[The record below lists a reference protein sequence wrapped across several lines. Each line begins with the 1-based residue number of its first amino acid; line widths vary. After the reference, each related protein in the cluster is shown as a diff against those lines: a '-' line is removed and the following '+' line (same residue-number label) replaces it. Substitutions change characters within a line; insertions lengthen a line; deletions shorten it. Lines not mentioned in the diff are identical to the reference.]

1 MARSTVLALRNA
13 WLQVHKWIGLLLA
26 AIIVPLSVSGAL
38 LVWDEPV
45 DRLLN
50 PGRYAVSGAPAL
62 EASAYALAAQAAVGT
77 NNAVVSLRYPDGA
90 NGPMVA
96 TSTSLSARDGA
107 DRPERTNVWLDPGDG
122 QVLDLASTNAGPLR
136 FIHRL
141 HGSLLVPGAG
151 RTIVGIVGA
160 AMFVSCL
167 TGLWLWWPIK
177 GSVVRGLRW
186 RRRIAT
192 SANLHHAMGF
202 WILVPLAMLS
212 FTGAWISFPQLF
224 ERFEANQSKRA
235 AVPDRARAAR
245 AMPLVRTETSVDAA
259 ISAARPIA
267 GGGRLQT
274 IGWPTDRAPQWK
286 IAFATEAGITEIAI
300 DDATGQA
307 KQPRPPAPETT
318 ARLMRRLHD
327 GTGMGTIW
335 QTLIFLGGVIPA
347 LLAIT
352 GIMMWL
358 RARSA
363 RLRREKRRKA
373 GLVPLPAE

>member
-1 MARSTVLALRNA
+1 MNRSIVLALRNA

-26 AIIVPLSVSGAL
+26 VVIIPLSVSGAL

-62 EASAYALAAQAAVGT
+62 EASDYAAAAQSAVGG
-77 NNAVVSLRYPDGA
+77 NNAVVSLRYPDSA
-90 NGPMVA
+90 SGPVVA
-96 TSTSLSARDGA
+96 TATSVSAREPGG
-107 DRPERTNVWLDPGDG
+107 RPERTNVWLDPVDG
-122 QVLDLASTNAGPLR
+122 RVLDVASSNAGALR
-136 FIHRL
+136 FLRRL

-151 RTIVGIVGA
+151 RTIVGVVGA

-167 TGLWLWWPIK
+167 TGLWLWWPLK

-186 RRRIAT
+186 RRRNAT

-212 FTGAWISFPQLF
+212 FTGAWISFPQFF
-224 ERFEANQSKRA
+224 ERFDAGQSKHA
-235 AVPDRARAAR
+235 APPDRARAAR
-245 AMPLVRTETSVDAA
+245 AMPLVRTRTDVDVAL
-259 ISAARPIA
+259 SAARPLA
-267 GGGRLQT
+267 RDGRLTT
-274 IGWPTDRAPQWK
+274 ISWPTDQAAQWK
-286 IAFATEAGITEIAI
+286 IAFATDAGTAEIAI

-307 KQPRPPAPETT
+307 RPSRQPAPETT

-335 QTLIFLGGVIPA
+335 QTLIFLGGIIPA
-347 LLAIT
+347 LLAVT

-358 RARSA
+358 RTRSA

-373 GLVPLPAE
+373 ELAPLPAE